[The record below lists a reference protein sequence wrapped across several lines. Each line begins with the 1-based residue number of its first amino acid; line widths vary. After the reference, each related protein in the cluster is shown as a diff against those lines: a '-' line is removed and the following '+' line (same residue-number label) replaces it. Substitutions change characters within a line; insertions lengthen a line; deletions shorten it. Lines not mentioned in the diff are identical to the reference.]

1 MTCNKCANKIC
12 WINKIKSV
20 KYHTSPW
27 QFRRLGETL
36 HCTLWG
42 LKARVLVHPMTTVA
56 PNTSLLLAWSVIFI
70 LSLASSTKTLVFCNS
85 CSRPKTIPCF
95 SLGSR
100 LYSGWPRLRGTRSS
114 GKSDLSQLVDFWIF
128 INKVV
133 KHCTCFIC
141 NLVCYNILCLN
152 HLQFH

>member
-1 MTCNKCANKIC
+1 MQTKFAEL
-12 WINKIKSV
+12 IKQRVENIIHHPDNSGGLGRLCTV
-20 KYHTSPW
+20 HYETS
-27 QFRRLGETL
+27 
-36 HCTLWG
+36 
-42 LKARVLVHPMTTVA
+42 KARVLVHPMTTVA
-56 PNTSLLLAWSVIFI
+56 PNTSLLLAWSIIFI
-70 LSLASSTKTLVFCNS
+70 FFLASSTKTLVFYNS
-85 CSRPKTIPCF
+85 CSRLKTIPCF
-95 SLGSR
+95 SLSSR

-152 HLQFH
+152 HPQFH